1 MQNLLFEFWAGFA
14 RTNSGAFQLWS
25 LDVFHFL
32 SNFYKQAQLAR
43 KENEC
48 MQLIEERNTL
58 DSEKMGYMRQISRLQ
73 TEKVCVQDGNE
84 DGDTLTNVI
93 ISITELRMFDKL
105 YQLSVFQLY
114 WVIDGNSIPQ
124 YSRMRTMFV
133 FRWIVLRYCHCCC
146 KIKTSDS
153 HRSTCGCGIKFV
165 FRLGD

>member
-1 MQNLLFEFWAGFA
+1 
-14 RTNSGAFQLWS
+14 
-25 LDVFHFL
+25 
-32 SNFYKQAQLAR
+32 
-43 KENEC
+43 

-114 WVIDGNSIPQ
+114 
-124 YSRMRTMFV
+124 
-133 FRWIVLRYCHCCC
+133 
-146 KIKTSDS
+146 
-153 HRSTCGCGIKFV
+153 
-165 FRLGD
+165 

>member
-1 MQNLLFEFWAGFA
+1 M

-73 TEKVCVQDGNE
+73 TEKVCVC
-84 DGDTLTNVI
+84 
-93 ISITELRMFDKL
+93 RM
-105 YQLSVFQLY
+105 
-114 WVIDGNSIPQ
+114 GT
-124 YSRMRTMFV
+124 RMETP
-133 FRWIVLRYCHCCC
+133 
-146 KIKTSDS
+146 
-153 HRSTCGCGIKFV
+153 
-165 FRLGD
+165 